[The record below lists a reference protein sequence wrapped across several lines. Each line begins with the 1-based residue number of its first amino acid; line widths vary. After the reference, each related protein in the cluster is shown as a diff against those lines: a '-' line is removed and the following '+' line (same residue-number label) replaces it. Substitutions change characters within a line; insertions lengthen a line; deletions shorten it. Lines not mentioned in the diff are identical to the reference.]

1 MTADGEGNFPL
12 LKHKIAQF
20 KMQNRCSFFL
30 FSEFKNNSASFSLAT
45 CHGSLTCCNRMQ
57 RALLLPLNFKD

>member
-12 LKHKIAQF
+12 LKHEIAQF

-30 FSEFKNNSASFSLAT
+30 FSEFKNNSAL
-45 CHGSLTCCNRMQ
+45 N
-57 RALLLPLNFKD
+57 LPVFHLPHVTVR